1 MVYEMNDDKLT
12 LYYYKD
18 GLTQNERL
26 EVTNALAADANIA
39 ARYKALCE
47 ALSQMRDADPE
58 SISTDMM
65 HRFHDTIDRASNLER
80 GAASG
85 KSPPVH
91 FWSFFWGA
99 AVSAALAIGVG
110 IGVWYSGAGVVGP
123 DLGVPYVVDIT
134 PQDDVVPVVFQRS
147 IQNYLRESGREIT
160 ELPMDAEA
168 DRLMLILRLIEQ
180 NRLFEKAATQNHSPD
195 LARVLRAFEPILVRL
210 ASDDIAPEDAEALRA
225 QLSFELNVMLTK
237 LTRDTSDGRLSTS
250 EST

>member
-1 MVYEMNDDKLT
+1 MNDDKLT

-26 EVTNALAADANIA
+26 EITNALAADAEFA
-39 ARYKALCE
+39 ARYKALCA
-47 ALSQMRDADPE
+47 ALSQLSDAGPE
-58 SISTDMM
+58 SIPTDMM
-65 HRFHDTIDRASNLER
+65 HRFHDTIDRASNRER
-80 GAASG
+80 GSAPV
-85 KSPPVH
+85 KSPPMH

-99 AVSAALAIGVG
+99 AISAALALGIG
-110 IGVWYSGAGVVGP
+110 IGVWFSGAGEVGP
-123 DLGVPYVVDIT
+123 DSGGPYVVGVT
-134 PQDDVVPVVFQRS
+134 PQVDIVPVVFQRS
-147 IQNYLRESGREIT
+147 IQNYLRESERDIT
-160 ELPMDAEA
+160 DLPLDAEA

-180 NRLFEKAATQNHSPD
+180 NRLFEKAATQNNSPD

-237 LTRDTSDGRLSTS
+237 LTRDTSDGRLSNS